1 MTAHVSIT
9 VFLNKPA
16 LFWTNSATSNAA
28 ICPLM
33 NNMAYRTCSSA
44 PNICSSRP
52 MMAGIH
58 RTEIDRTAT
67 DARATLRGPRVGLPW
82 MLPRG
87 TPCARESRGT
97 PQQVNRTTSTCD
109 EGVLQTLN
117 RPAGT
122 ECVLAGPYLE
132 RPMSLQV
139 ELCEH
144 LAKDC
149 LQAAERTKDPQTREL
164 LLRHAVQWMQDA
176 LAALNQSRAARRTR
190 PS

>member
-1 MTAHVSIT
+1 MR
-9 VFLNKPA
+9 A
-16 LFWTNSATSNAA
+16 LSRANE
-28 ICPLM
+28 
-33 NNMAYRTCSSA
+33 RHA
-44 PNICSSRP
+44 P
-52 MMAGIH
+52 
-58 RTEIDRTAT
+58 E
-67 DARATLRGPRVGLPW
+67 
-82 MLPRG
+82 
-87 TPCARESRGT
+87 
-97 PQQVNRTTSTCD
+97 QVNQKTSTGD
-109 EGVLQTLN
+109 EGVLQTPN

-144 LAKDC
+144 LAQDC

>member
-1 MTAHVSIT
+1 MR
-9 VFLNKPA
+9 A
-16 LFWTNSATSNAA
+16 LSRANE
-28 ICPLM
+28 
-33 NNMAYRTCSSA
+33 RHA
-44 PNICSSRP
+44 P
-52 MMAGIH
+52 
-58 RTEIDRTAT
+58 E
-67 DARATLRGPRVGLPW
+67 
-82 MLPRG
+82 
-87 TPCARESRGT
+87 
-97 PQQVNRTTSTCD
+97 QVNQKTSTGD
-109 EGVLQTLN
+109 EGVLQTPN

-144 LAKDC
+144 LAQDC

-176 LAALNQSRAARRTR
+176 LAALNQSRAARRTH